1 MKKIYFLIAVL
12 ITLTIGVKAQQS
24 FEFSYEGT
32 VIEDTLKRHVVSTG
46 AEEVVLDYIHFKNI
60 TSEPIEVRVYRQ
72 DIMLNP
78 TASLFMCFNEG
89 CAPDTIPGDTI
100 TLMPNIE
107 YTEFDLMYTY
117 TSDASSLARIHLVD
131 PTTLQSIQSF
141 VVQYK
146 NFNISLGKPI
156 NSNVTSLEAYPNPA
170 KNSATINYSI
180 PSNYRT
186 GNLVVRNMIGSV
198 VKTIPINGGSTGK
211 QSIST
216 YDLPNGVYFY
226 SIVGDGKTL
235 STKKLVVKH

>member
-1 MKKIYFLIAVL
+1 MKKLYFLIAVL

-46 AEEVVLDYIHFKNI
+46 TEEVVLDYIHFKNI
-60 TSEPIEVRVYRQ
+60 TSDPIEVRVYRQ

-78 TASLFMCFNEG
+78 TSSLFMCFNEN
-89 CAPDTIPGDTI
+89 CITDSIPLNTI

-117 TSDASSLARIHLVD
+117 TSDASSIARIHLVD

-170 KNSATINYSI
+170 KNTATINYSI

-186 GNLVVRNMIGSV
+186 GNIIVRNMIGSV
-198 VKTIPINGGSTGK
+198 VKTISINGGSTGK

-226 SIVGDGKTL
+226 SIVGDGTTL

>member
-1 MKKIYFLIAVL
+1 MRKKYILFAALISIAFG
-12 ITLTIGVKAQQS
+12 IKAQS
-24 FEFSYEGT
+24 FEFIYDGN
-32 VIEDTLKRHVVSTG
+32 VIQDTLHLNISTG
-46 AEEVVLDYIHFKNI
+46 DERTDYVHFKNI
-60 TSEPIEVRVYRQ
+60 TSETKNVKVYLQ
-72 DIMLNP
+72 KLELANEGM
-78 TASLFMCFNEG
+78 LFMCFDGE
-89 CAPDTIPGDTI
+89 CLLDTISADSI
-100 TLMPNIE
+100 LLEPNVE
-107 YTEFDLMYTY
+107 YLQFDLLYMYATDHQ
-117 TSDASSLARIHLVD
+117 TIARIHLVD

-198 VKTIPINGGSTGK
+198 VKTISINGGSTGK

-226 SIVGDGKTL
+226 SIVGDGTTL